1 MFNDCSPNL
10 TVKENHM
17 KLVKHGL
24 IVAALAVGLPLAV
37 QAQANPAA
45 TANAPLTSGVVKK
58 VDKEQGKIT
67 IKHGPIENLGM
78 PGMTMVFH
86 VTDPKMLATV
96 NEGDPIRFTAENTNG
111 ALTVTRLEKAGK

>member
-1 MFNDCSPNL
+1 
-10 TVKENHM
+10 M
-17 KLVKHGL
+17 KFVKHGL

-37 QAQANPAA
+37 QAQATPAA
-45 TANAPLTSGVVKK
+45 AASAPLTSGVVKK

-67 IKHGPIENLGM
+67 IKHGPIDNLGM

-96 NEGDPIRFTAENTNG
+96 NEGDPIRFTDEKANG
-111 ALTVTRLEKAGK
+111 ALTVTRLEKADK